1 MLEVGFLPVIPYNY
15 ILYRLS
21 MMCIKR
27 FVEAAVVK
35 TIVDESID
43 VIQLIYSFAIAPPPT
58 LPAAS
63 GSSSFM
69 SVTCSV
75 ADPLNFDTAP
85 FRGKKIDPDPAPDLT

>member
-1 MLEVGFLPVIPYNY
+1 MEFSIFVGGWVSSCYPYNY
-15 ILYRLS
+15 IVYRLS
-21 MMCIKR
+21 MMCLKR
-27 FVEAAVVK
+27 FVDAAVVK

-69 SVTCSV
+69 SVICSV

-85 FRGKKIDPDPAPDLT
+85 DPRIRFVE